1 MKVEFTPAEVQP
13 ITKENI
19 IVAGQVIGT
28 VEFSKADPANYRMK
42 DRYHAALKME
52 IRNIYSLSGFGDTR
66 EAAIADA
73 LKSGKETAAKL
84 AAEVD
89 SLELQIMGID
99 GSYERDM

>member
-42 DRYHAALKME
+42 DRYHAALKT
-52 IRNIYSLSGFGDTR
+52 YTPFPVSVTR
-66 EAAIADA
+66 
-73 LKSGKETAAKL
+73 GKPL
-84 AAEVD
+84 
-89 SLELQIMGID
+89 
-99 GSYERDM
+99 